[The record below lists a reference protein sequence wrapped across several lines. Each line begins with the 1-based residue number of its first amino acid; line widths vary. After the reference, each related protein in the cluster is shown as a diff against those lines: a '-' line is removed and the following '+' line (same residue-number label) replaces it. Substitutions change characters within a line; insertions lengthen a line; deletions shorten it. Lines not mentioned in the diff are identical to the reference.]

1 MVVNLK
7 LRVMKKLFLSLAVL
21 AFGIFSFTSCQD
33 DDVVNSEFPVMRD
46 YQTDVQILSK
56 FVDVN
61 KSVGEYFLNENKKN
75 SLMAYVS
82 DADWQELLKVNPV
95 NRDRFENELKALN
108 SQLAVAAQDPDV
120 SQIVYSTYGETWV
133 REIDHESP
141 VVLKVSENTSSVAT
155 RSTWARLQLLY
166 GQEQWASFKA
176 GKTIKSDIS
185 INMFGYA
192 YYFFEIICD
201 TNAEKSPSGDYPA
214 GGGKDP
220 KKIVMSG
227 STSMESYSFTWTCK
241 DGSSNVSWEFRGKIH
256 APSTNC
262 LITAEFKD

>member
-33 DDVVNSEFPVMRD
+33 DDVVNSESPVMRD
-46 YQTDVQILSK
+46 YQIDVQILSK

-227 STSMESYSFTWTCK
+227 STSMESYSFTTCK

>member
-1 MVVNLK
+1 MC
-7 LRVMKKLFLSLAVL
+7 MKKFFLSYSLIAL
-21 AFGIFSFTSCQD
+21 FSLGMCVTSCSD
-33 DDVVNSEFPVMRD
+33 DDVASSEAPAMRD

-75 SLMAYVS
+75 SPMAYVS
-82 DADWQELLKVNPV
+82 DTDWQALQEVSPT
-95 NRDRFENELKALN
+95 NRTRFENELKELN
-108 SQLAVAAQDPDV
+108 SQLAVAAQNPEV

-133 REIDHESP
+133 REIDHNTP
-141 VVLKVSENTSSVAT
+141 VVLSVSENTNSVAT
-155 RSTWARLQLLY
+155 RSTYQRLQLLY

-176 GKTIKSDIS
+176 GKTIKSDIN
-185 INMFGYA
+185 INMYGSA

-214 GGGKDP
+214 GGGNDP

-227 STSMESYSFTWTCK
+227 TGSVEYYTFTWTCK